1 MSIVRITTFFL
12 CCFSQIFIF
21 TSNGTAKEK
30 SNPADDKKLPK
41 RLRRDESFFGIHF
54 DLHARETDDQIGKNV
69 TPRMVTNI
77 IEIVKPDYIQCDCK
91 GHPGIT
97 SYPTKVGNR
106 AAGYIGDQL
115 KIWRDVT
122 ARYGVALFMHYSGVW
137 DSAAIKKHPEWASI
151 DSNGKRDNR
160 MTSVFGP
167 YVDELLIPQL
177 KELRDK
183 YNVDGVW
190 VDGECWSV
198 KHDWSEAA
206 VKAFQ
211 KETAITQVPRK
222 PSDPHYLEY
231 TQFCR
236 DGFRKYFNH
245 YVTALHKHDPEFQ
258 ICGNW
263 AFSSFMP
270 EPVSIDVDF
279 LSGDFSPND
288 ALNSARLE
296 GRCLRSQNRAW
307 DLMSWSFYR
316 ASDGARSTKSV
327 VQLQQ
332 EAAVVLALG
341 GGYQAYFKQKRDL
354 SIYDWQVD
362 IMAGVAEFCRARQ
375 KFCHKAEPV
384 PQIALVYSGAAT
396 YRNTSRLFGSWAS
409 VLSPLDGILRALLN
423 NQYSVDVLVEHH
435 IKGNMQKYP
444 IIVIPEWDYL
454 DPDFISELVTY
465 TRNGGSLLVIGP
477 KAASMFK
484 QHLGVTFEGKP
495 DIKTQ
500 WLDHNGRLGAFKALS
515 QPVKPAI
522 NTESFGRLYQENDVK
537 GSFEIAGSI
546 SELDKGKIAA
556 VYFNFGQR
564 YKTAA
569 TAVARDFIGGLAQ
582 RLFPRP
588 AVEVTGSH
596 YVDVSV
602 NTIDG
607 KLAVNLVNTAGPH
620 DDDKIHVFDDIP
632 SLGKLKVKIRSKN
645 RPKKIILQPADKQLQ
660 FKYRDGIVE
669 LTLPRLNIH
678 DIIITE

>member
-1 MSIVRITTFFL
+1 MSITRITKFVLYCLFLTFLFE
-12 CCFSQIFIF
+12 S
-21 TSNGTAKEK
+21 TAITAHDNK
-30 SNPADDKKLPK
+30 PPK

-54 DLHARETDDQIGKNV
+54 DLHARQTDDQIGKNV
-69 TPRMVTNI
+69 TPQMITNI
-77 IEIVKPDYIQCDCK
+77 IEKVRPDYLQCDCK
-91 GHPGIT
+91 GHPGIS
-97 SYPTKVGNR
+97 SYPTNVGNR

-122 ARYGVALFMHYSGVW
+122 ARHGVALYMHYSGVW
-137 DSAAIKKHPEWASI
+137 DSAAVKHHPEWACI
-151 DSNGKRDNR
+151 NSNGKSDDR

-190 VDGECWSV
+190 VDGECWAV
-198 KHDWSEAA
+198 KHDWSEATI
-206 VKAFQ
+206 KAFKKQ
-211 KETAITQVPRK
+211 TGISKIPRK

-245 YVTALHKHDPEFQ
+245 YVTKLHKHDPGFQ

-288 ALNSARLE
+288 AVNSARLE
-296 GRCLRSQNRAW
+296 GRCLRSQSPAW

-316 ASDGARSTKSV
+316 ASDGARSSKSA

-332 EAAVVLALG
+332 EAAVVMALG

-362 IMAGVAEFCRARQ
+362 IMADVAKFCRARQ
-375 KFCHKAEPV
+375 KFCHKAKSI
-384 PQIALVYSGAAT
+384 PQIALLYSGAAT

-423 NQYSVDVLVEHH
+423 NQYSVEVLVEHH
-435 IKGNMQKYP
+435 LKGNLQKYP
-444 IIVIPEWDYL
+444 LIVIPEWEYL
-454 DPDFISELVTY
+454 EQDFINDLITY
-465 TRNGGSLLVIGP
+465 TRNGGNLLVIGP
-477 KAASMFK
+477 KTISMFK
-484 QHLGVTFEGKP
+484 QHLGVTFKGEP
-495 DIKTQ
+495 QVKTQ
-500 WLDHNGRLGAFKALS
+500 WLEHKGQLGAFKTLS
-515 QPVKPAI
+515 QSIIPAP
-522 NTESFGRLYQENDVK
+522 NTLYLGRLFPENDVK
-537 GSFEIAGSI
+537 GNFELAASI
-546 SELDKGKIAA
+546 HKLGKGKIAA

-569 TAVARDFIGGLAQ
+569 TAVARDFLVALVWH
-582 RLFPRP
+582 LFPNP
-588 AVEVTGSH
+588 IVEVTGSH

-620 DDDKIHVFDDIP
+620 DDSKVHVFDDIP
-632 SLGKLKVKIRSKN
+632 SLGPLKIKIRCKN
-645 RPKKIILQPADKQLQ
+645 KPGKVFLQPANKQLQ
-660 FKYRDGIVE
+660 FKYHDGIVE
-669 LTLPRLNIH
+669 LELPRLNIH
-678 DIIITE
+678 DILIIE

>member
-1 MSIVRITTFFL
+1 MSIIRITTFAL
-12 CCFSQIFIF
+12 CFISQIFALETIV
-21 TSNGTAKEK
+21 TAKDK
-30 SNPADDKKLPK
+30 SNPADKKELPK

-69 TPRMVTNI
+69 TPGMVTNI
-77 IEIVKPDYIQCDCK
+77 IEKVQPDYIQCDCK
-91 GHPGIT
+91 GHPGIS
-97 SYPTKVGNR
+97 SYPTEVGNR
-106 AAGYIGDQL
+106 AAGYIRNQL

-122 ARYGVALFMHYSGVW
+122 ARYGVALYMHYSGVW
-137 DSAAIKKHPEWASI
+137 DSAAVKKHPEWARI
-151 DSNGKRDNR
+151 DSNGKRDDR

-177 KELRDK
+177 KELSDE

-190 VDGECWSV
+190 VDGECWAV

-206 VKAFQ
+206 IKAFQ
-211 KETAITQVPRK
+211 KQTAITQIPRK
-222 PSDPHYLEY
+222 PSDTYYLDY

-236 DGFRKYFNH
+236 DGFRRYFDH
-245 YVTALHKHDPEFQ
+245 YVTALHKHNPEFQ

-288 ALNSARLE
+288 AVNSARLE
-296 GRCLRSQNRAW
+296 GRCLRSQSRAW

-316 ASDGARSTKSV
+316 ASDGARSTKSA

-362 IMAGVAEFCRARQ
+362 VMASVAKFCRARQ

-423 NQYSVDVLVEHH
+423 NQYSVEVLIEHH
-435 IKGNMQKYP
+435 LKGNMHKYP

-454 DPDFISELVTY
+454 EPDFISELITY
-465 TRNGGSLLVIGP
+465 TRNGGSLLIVGT

-484 QHLGVTFEGKP
+484 QYLGVNFEGAP
-495 DIKTQ
+495 QVKTQ
-500 WLDHNGRLGAFKALS
+500 WLEHKGSLGAFRALS
-515 QPVKPAI
+515 QPVKPAS
-522 NTESFGRLYQENDVK
+522 NTESLGRLYSENDVK
-537 GSFEIAGSI
+537 GDYEIAASI
-546 SELDKGKIAA
+546 RKLGRGKISAI
-556 VYFNFGQR
+556 YFNFGQR

-569 TAVARDFIGGLAQ
+569 TATARDFIGGLVK
-582 RLFPRP
+582 RLFPHP

-596 YVDVSV
+596 YIDVSV
-602 NTIDG
+602 NNIDG
-607 KLAVNLVNTAGPH
+607 KFAINLVNTAGPH
-620 DDDKIHVFDDIP
+620 DDNNIHVFDDIP
-632 SLGKLKVKIRSKN
+632 GIGQLKIRIRSE
-645 RPKKIILQPADKQLQ
+645 KKPEKVVLQPADKLLP
-660 FKYRDGIVE
+660 FKHRDGMVE
-669 LTLPRLNIH
+669 LKLPRLNIH
-678 DIIITE
+678 DIIIMK

>member
-1 MSIVRITTFFL
+1 MSIVRITTFILFCL
-12 CCFSQIFIF
+12 SQIFALESIV
-21 TSNGTAKEK
+21 TAKDKTNPTDEK
-30 SNPADDKKLPK
+30 EVPK
-41 RLRRDESFFGIHF
+41 RLRRDESFFGMHF
-54 DLHARETDDQIGKNV
+54 DLHARESDYQIGKNV
-69 TPRMVTNI
+69 TPQMVTNI
-77 IEIVKPDYIQCDCK
+77 IEKVQPDYIQCDCK
-91 GHPGIT
+91 GHAGIS

-106 AAGYIGDQL
+106 AAGYIRDQL

-122 ARYGVALFMHYSGVW
+122 ARHGVALYMHYSGVW
-137 DSAAIKKHPEWASI
+137 DSAAVKKHPEWARI
-151 DSNGKRDNR
+151 DSNGKRDDR

-177 KELRDK
+177 KELNDK

-190 VDGECWSV
+190 VDGECWAV

-206 VKAFQ
+206 IKAFQ
-211 KETAITQVPRK
+211 KQTAITQIPRK
-222 PSDPHYLEY
+222 PSNPHYLEY

-236 DGFRKYFNH
+236 DGFRKYFDH
-245 YVTALHKHDPEFQ
+245 YVTALHKHDPGFQ

-288 ALNSARLE
+288 AVNSARLE

-316 ASDGARSTKSV
+316 ASDGARSTKSE

-341 GGYQAYFKQKRDL
+341 GGYQAYFKQRRDL

-362 IMAGVAEFCRARQ
+362 VMASVAKFCRARQ

-396 YRNTSRLFGSWAS
+396 YRNTSRLFGSWAA

-423 NQYSVDVLVEHH
+423 NQYSVEVLVEHH
-435 IKGNMQKYP
+435 LKGNMQKYP
-444 IIVIPEWDYL
+444 LIVIPEWDYL
-454 DPDFISELVTY
+454 EPDFISELAIY
-465 TRNGGSLLVIGP
+465 ARNGGSLLIIGP

-484 QHLGVTFEGKP
+484 QHLGVTFQGEP
-495 DIKTQ
+495 EVKTQ
-500 WLDHNGRLGAFKALS
+500 WLEHKGSLGAFRALS
-515 QPVKPAI
+515 QPVKPAY
-522 NTESFGRLYQENDVK
+522 NTESWGRLYPENDVK
-537 GSFEIAGSI
+537 RDFEIAASI
-546 SELDKGKIAA
+546 CKLGRGKIAA
-556 VYFNFGQR
+556 VYFNFGHR

-569 TAVARDFIGGLAQ
+569 TATARDFIGGLVK
-582 RLFPRP
+582 RLFTHP
-588 AVEVTGSH
+588 AVEATGSH

-602 NTIDG
+602 NKIDG
-607 KLAVNLVNTAGPH
+607 RLAINLVNTAGPH
-620 DDDKIHVFDDIP
+620 DDDKIYVFDDIP
-632 SLGKLKVKIRSKN
+632 GLGPLKIKIRTEK
-645 RPKKIILQPADKQLQ
+645 RPEKVFLQPADKQLL
-660 FKYRDGIVE
+660 FRYSDGIIE

-678 DIIITE
+678 DIIIIE